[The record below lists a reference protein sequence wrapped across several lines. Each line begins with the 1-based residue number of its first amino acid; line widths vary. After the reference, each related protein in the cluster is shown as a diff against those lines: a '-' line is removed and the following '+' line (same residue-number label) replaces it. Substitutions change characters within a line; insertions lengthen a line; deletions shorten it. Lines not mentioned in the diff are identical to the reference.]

1 MDLLK
6 GPKALLSSAIADAL
20 AEYFVVGVDHIES
33 NLLTDT
39 KIVLKD
45 VRLKPQHSSISK
57 NTFGKTTNISITGFV
72 REISFTW
79 SWDFLGNDSE
89 SWIKDAV
96 LEIKG
101 CKFKVRLSQG
111 DAANDGG
118 DAVAHASIDTNN
130 TYEQHQESM
139 SEPQSKV
146 DEETAQTN
154 TIADG
159 IDAFLTKQKELLV
172 NALALTII
180 DFEILV
186 EMPSPTI
193 LATSAKMPGVSVMED
208 PQEAGNIEV
217 VQVEAS
223 TSSSKLEAF
232 ATGNNNDYTVSLNL
246 GGRELNIHSNGRY
259 SSDNEE
265 TLKEKISFSSLFM
278 NVAETF
284 HYSGDTTTS
293 DSTQRRRVVCK
304 TYPLLEPFSYTL
316 GLTRT
321 HGTRFSDFGRGLIV
335 KGGQHLEFDG
345 DTTIVTSKKHH
356 GGLMVHLSRPQMEA
370 IGQLSGL
377 ILAPRE
383 ETVKKETFTGTTKI
397 SNNDDRTTLEG
408 GISMFDI
415 SLDSVTAAMMGNM
428 LSATGIKFDWLADG
442 TDLSAKAESFR
453 FIEGPSETKRLGTS
467 VTFSNIVAS
476 VQPCIE
482 VTIGSVIELYVPD
495 IVELR
500 TPMKHV
506 QVRLVGETWTVDID
520 SFDGYLQE
528 PEAGYLSI
536 PFPIICKVK
545 RICLVKDEDKD
556 TEVAFADVE
565 ILINPKTD
573 QSGTDLACS
582 IRSMKSKLASA
593 NNINTCMVFP
603 AVGQDTDMIRNF
615 ALSLD
620 SISVTAGYTIQDW
633 KNTFRIRGKR
643 RRKRKSEIDD
653 TAYFKLPYASVAPL
667 KTRITYN
674 ALRVV
679 SLKETTFR
687 VKAFKGNKGTTAKDL
702 LDFYTAQFL
711 ARTKDFLQNAEL
723 LGINVNKAGAFSLAT
738 IGFATPIA
746 PFVGVAAV
754 VGVDAV
760 RGSIE
765 AGKRSRR
772 AEEGEA
778 ARAGDFFR
786 GIGYSAVEATRK
798 GRLRRGAGEGEG
810 NVVDWMVGATVNT
823 GDYIGKNKDTLGSA
837 GGAGAGILVGT
848 ILGGPVGAV
857 IGGLLG
863 GMTTGTAI
871 RRIDKRIKRVIEK
884 RESKYEEKKL
894 KAGQLALSPS

>member
-6 GPKALLSSAIADAL
+6 GPKGLLSSAIADAL

-45 VRLKPQHSSISK
+45 LRLKPQHSSIAK
-57 NTFGKTTNISITGFV
+57 NTSGKTTDISVTGFV

-79 SWDFLGNDSE
+79 SWDFLGSE
-89 SWIKDAV
+89 SEAWTKDAV

-111 DAANDGG
+111 DATNDGG
-118 DAVAHASIDTNN
+118 DSGDTIPHANIDSGN
-130 TYEQHQESM
+130 TSLEQHQESI

-180 DFEILV
+180 DFEVIV

-193 LATSAKMPGVSVMED
+193 VATSTKVIED
-208 PQEAGNIEV
+208 PEVAGNIEV

-223 TSSSKLEAF
+223 TSSSKSEAF
-232 ATGNNNDYTVSLNL
+232 AKGSNNDYTVSLKF
-246 GGRELNIHSNGRY
+246 GGRELNIHSNGRC
-259 SSDNEE
+259 SSDSEE
-265 TLKEKISFSSLFM
+265 TLKEQISFSSLFM
-278 NVAETF
+278 NVTETF
-284 HYSGDTTTS
+284 HFSGDTTTS

-321 HGTRFSDFGRGLIV
+321 YGTRFSDYGRGLIV
-335 KGGQHLEFDG
+335 KGEHHLEFDG
-345 DTTIVTSKKHH
+345 DTTIVTSKKRD
-356 GGLMVHLSRPQMEA
+356 GGLKVHLSRPQMEA

-377 ILAPRE
+377 VLAPRE
-383 ETVKKETFTGTTKI
+383 ETIKKEILAGTTKI
-397 SNNDDRTTLEG
+397 SSNDDKTTLEG

-428 LSATGIKFDWLADG
+428 LSATGIKFGCLADG

-453 FIEGPSETKRLGTS
+453 FIEGPSKAKRLGTS

-476 VQPCIE
+476 VHPCIE
-482 VTIGSVIELYVPD
+482 VAIGSVSELYVPD

-500 TPMKHV
+500 TPMKNV
-506 QVRLVGETWTVDID
+506 RVRLVGETWTVDID

-573 QSGTDLACS
+573 KSGTDLACT

-593 NNINTCMVFP
+593 NCINTCMVFP

-615 ALSLD
+615 ALSLE

-633 KNTFRIRGKR
+633 KNTFRIIGNR

-653 TAYFKLPYASVAPL
+653 TTYFKLPYASVAPL

-687 VKAFKGNKGTTAKDL
+687 VKAFKGNKSTTAKDL

-798 GRLRRGAGEGEG
+798 GRLRRGAQEGEG

-857 IGGLLG
+857 IGGVLG

-871 RRIDKRIKRVIEK
+871 RRIDKRIKRVMEK
-884 RESKYEEKKL
+884 RESKYEDSKL
-894 KAGQLALSPS
+894 KNGQLALSPS